1 MKTKEEIE
9 QLAKDFAD
17 DAHGSPTATFLEK
30 GFIKGYTQCQEDMSD
45 KKYTESDLRK
55 VIDETIDACN
65 IAQRESYGEL
75 EIDVDKIINSLNKT
89 NKII

>member
-1 MKTKEEIE
+1 MKTQEEIE

-17 DAHGSPTATFLEK
+17 DTHGSPTATFLEK

-75 EIDVDKIINSLNKT
+75 VIDVDKIINSLNKT
-89 NKII
+89 NK